1 MPIPYWTIGCIYGA
15 SAVTFGAFGAHGL
28 KKRISD
34 PAKIAN
40 FATAAHYQVPPQAPR
55 NPYQILTS
63 VFPAPPFR
71 RPSPQHSG
79 STQEY
84 SSSGIVRGW
93 YDDV

>member
-40 FATAAHYQVPPQAPR
+40 FATAAHYQVPVQSPSKSLS
-55 NPYQILTS
+55 NTDFCLSSYSI
-63 VFPAPPFR
+63 PA
-71 RPSPQHSG
+71 
-79 STQEY
+79 
-84 SSSGIVRGW
+84 SSS
-93 YDDV
+93 